1 MLLEAISTFN
11 QFRKYK
17 VTLMKIAQIRGWG
30 CDIQTDDQGWE
41 IQIGGRGRKIQI
53 VGRDWKMQTGGRSR
67 KIQIGGRG
75 QEVI

>member
-30 CDIQTDDQGWE
+30 CDIQGWE
-41 IQIGGRGRKIQI
+41 IQMGGRGRKIQI
-53 VGRDWKMQTGGRSR
+53 VGHDWKMKTGGRSR